1 MIIILLLLLIFLL
14 CQNNVYGGHK
24 LGIDPEPKIGD
35 LITVE
40 NDDINVYFKKIIN
53 YKIMPKE
60 LLTQLYKE
68 IGINDYH
75 DEIKDKEKYIN
86 AIEKFYKTYPEYI
99 LRLDYLNN
107 LLLSR
112 HVGETIKYRKMCE
125 IESLDPVEFLT
136 PLLDEYGYDK
146 TILDKFKDKI
156 IYNREAKVKLLER
169 SDVNKLL
176 KLMDEVVAI
185 LDENKITYWLDGGT
199 LLGACQNGK
208 FIPWDDDI
216 DLAIPDCDF
225 DKVLKLTENKKYA
238 YKIIKSGNRAKFKH
252 IDNSIVKITDR
263 NNGFFID
270 LVLNAKQDGNYYSNY
285 KPYEHAFIK
294 DKDLFPL
301 KKIEFE
307 GKMYNVPNNPIPF
320 LNQAYPFWRHI
331 YVCSHAHLEE
341 LKNERNRLIYYR
353 FTKPYKL

>member
-1 MIIILLLLLIFLL
+1 M
-14 CQNNVYGGHK
+14 
-24 LGIDPEPKIGD
+24 
-35 LITVE
+35 
-40 NDDINVYFKKIIN
+40 
-53 YKIMPKE
+53 MPKE
-60 LLTQLYKE
+60 VLDQLYKD

-75 DEIKDKEKYIN
+75 DEIKDKERYIK
-86 AIEKFYKTYPEYI
+86 AIEKFYKAYPEYI
-99 LRLDYLNN
+99 IRLDYLNN

-112 HVGETIKYRKMCE
+112 HAGETIKYKKMYE
-125 IESLDPVEFLT
+125 IDSLDPVKFLT

-146 TILDKFKDKI
+146 GVLDQFRNKT

-169 SDVNKLL
+169 SEVDKLL
-176 KLMDEVVAI
+176 KLLDEVVAI
-185 LDENKITYWLDGGT
+185 LDKNKITYWLDGGT

-225 DKVLKLTENKKYA
+225 DKVIELTKDKKYD
-238 YKIIKSGNRAKFKH
+238 YKIIKSGNKAKFKH
-252 IDNSIVKITDR
+252 IKNSIVKITDK
-263 NNGFFID
+263 NSGFFVD
-270 LVLNAKQDGNYYSNY
+270 LVLNVKHDGNYYSNW

-294 DKDLFPL
+294 DTDLFPL

-307 GKMYNVPNNPIPF
+307 GKKYNAPNNPIPF

-353 FTKPYKL
+353 FTTPYKL